1 MAAKSEL
8 HLYEEILL
16 LALKDEEGT
25 VAPGA
30 MYQYA
35 VAGAILAELLLDGRI
50 GLVQEKRRR
59 LVEVADSAPMDN
71 DLLFECLERIRTAK
85 RRASL
90 QTWVARFAGMGGL
103 LHRVAL
109 QLCRQGILRMD
120 EKKVLLLFT
129 RKIYPEID
137 QRPERHLIGRLE
149 EAIFTDTA
157 EVDARTVVLLSLAN
171 SAHILPVIF
180 DKKLL
185 KARKARI
192 AQVVNGEVT
201 GKATKEA
208 IEAMQAAVFV
218 ACIMPAIIAST
229 AS

>member
-1 MAAKSEL
+1 MAAKNEL
-8 HLYEEILL
+8 SLYEEILL

-35 VAGAILAELLLDGRI
+35 VGGAILAQLLLDGRI
-50 GLVQEKRRR
+50 RLVGEKRTK
-59 LVEVADSAPMDN
+59 LVEIVDPSPVDD

-90 QTWVARFAGMGGL
+90 QTWVTRFAGMGGL
-103 LHRVAL
+103 LHRVARR
-109 QLCRQGILRMD
+109 LCQRGILQMD

-129 RKIYPEID
+129 RKVYPEIN
-137 QRPERHLIGRLE
+137 QGPEQQLIDRLR

-157 EVDARTVVLLSLAN
+157 EVDPRTTVLLSLAN
-171 SAHILPVIF
+171 GTHILPAIF

-185 KARKARI
+185 KTRKARI
-192 AQVVNGEVT
+192 AQIVNGELT
-201 GKATKEA
+201 GKAAKEA

-218 ACIMPAIIAST
+218 ACIMPAVVAST